1 MAERQPKQRASR
13 RPVELTIEAIG
24 ARGDGIA
31 RAGGRPIYVPLTI
44 PGDRLRVEL
53 ERPRGDGFAGRI
65 VEMLAEGA
73 GRVPPPCPQFGRCGG
88 CSLQHVEGGRYA
100 AWKEEQ
106 VRTALARRGFAE
118 APLQPLLRVP
128 PASRRR
134 ASLAGERAG
143 TVVRLGFH
151 SRESHRVIDAT
162 GCLVL
167 VPVLVALL
175 PPLRSVLLGVLADGE
190 RVEATVTRTDDGI
203 DLLLEGKRPLSL
215 AAREA
220 LAAFAD
226 TADLA
231 RITWQDDRSPPDP
244 VAIRR
249 PARVTFAGVA
259 VDLPPGAFLQ
269 PTAAGEA
276 ALVAAVTAA
285 LSGCRRVADLYAG
298 CGTFSF
304 PLARGAAVHAV
315 EGDAEAI
322 ATLAAA
328 ARGAALGQAV
338 TTEHRDLASDS
349 LSEQELARFD
359 GVVFDPPRAGAKA
372 QAEQLARSRVP
383 KVVAVSCDP
392 ATFARDARILVD
404 GGYRLLEATP
414 IDQFLWSSHVEIVA
428 VFAR

>member
-24 ARGDGIA
+24 ARGDGIGHA
-31 RAGGRPIYVPLTI
+31 AGRPVYVPLTI
-44 PGDRLRVEL
+44 PGDRVRVDL

-65 VEMLAEGA
+65 IDMLAEGP
-73 GRVPPPCPQFGRCGG
+73 GRVPAPCPQFGRCGG
-88 CSLQHVEGGRYA
+88 CSLQHVEDGRYA

-106 VRTALARRGFAE
+106 LRTALARRGFADL
-118 APLQPLLRVP
+118 PLRPLLRVAP
-128 PASRRR
+128 GTRRR

-143 TVVRLGFH
+143 SVVRLGFH
-151 SRESHRVIDAT
+151 GRESHRVIDAT

-167 VPVLVALL
+167 APVLVALL
-175 PPLRSVLLGVLADGE
+175 PPLRSALLAVLADGE
-190 RVEATVTRTDDGI
+190 RVDATATRTDDGI

-215 AAREA
+215 AAREVLAA
-220 LAAFAD
+220 LAEA
-226 TADLA
+226 ADLA
-231 RITWQDDRSPPDP
+231 RITWRGDRSPPDP

-249 PARVTFAGVA
+249 PARVTFSGIA

-269 PTAAGEA
+269 PTAGGEA
-276 ALVAAVTAA
+276 ALVAAVTTA

-304 PLARGAAVHAV
+304 PLARAAAVHAV

-322 ATLAAA
+322 AALAAA
-328 ARGAALGQAV
+328 ARRAALGQGV
-338 TTEHRDLASDS
+338 TTEQRDLASDP

-392 ATFARDARILVD
+392 ATFARDARMLVD

-414 IDQFLWSSHVEIVA
+414 IDQFLWSPHVEVVA
-428 VFAR
+428 AFAR